1 MANRE
6 IEIDSQVA
14 RWILEIVGMGNPP
27 EYGSQYF
34 TVGLDDYLN
43 TIDEEYL
50 KTHIKNGGSIFKM
63 VIGTYG
69 GGKTHFL
76 YSIREKAWGYN
87 YISSYISLSP
97 KETPFHKLEL
107 VYKAIVANLMYPQ
120 TPEELLSGYDRGIEA
135 VLKTWYSQKYQELSA
150 KLSDDAIR
158 KELNSYASSLGSYE
172 STSFRNAVKEAFLC
186 LVEKKEND
194 FTLIL
199 QWLKGENSQ
208 KNFLNNL
215 GIFEE
220 IDKSTAFRMIRSLIQ
235 WIREIGYSGLIMLM
249 DEAEQTS
256 SMSRKEKDTLLSN
269 LRELIDAC
277 GHANVKNTMFFYAV
291 PDESFLDG
299 QTQIYVALR
308 QRISGVFD
316 TEINPRGVK
325 IDLEKIPV
333 EAVDMLAEI
342 GIKLA
347 RIYEIA
353 YKTPF
358 KSDTLEES
366 IENIANAAYE
376 KKFEIGYKRLFVKS
390 VINAFDIL
398 RSSEKLVSIERA
410 REVVDANMH

>member
-34 TVGLDDYLN
+34 TVGLDDYLS

-135 VLKTWYSQKYQELSA
+135 VIKTWYSQKYQELSA

-158 KELNSYASSLGSYE
+158 KELNSYASSL
-172 STSFRNAVKEAFLC
+172 
-186 LVEKKEND
+186 
-194 FTLIL
+194 
-199 QWLKGENSQ
+199 KG
-208 KNFLNNL
+208 
-215 GIFEE
+215 
-220 IDKSTAFRMIRSLIQ
+220 
-235 WIREIGYSGLIMLM
+235 
-249 DEAEQTS
+249 
-256 SMSRKEKDTLLSN
+256 
-269 LRELIDAC
+269 
-277 GHANVKNTMFFYAV
+277 
-291 PDESFLDG
+291 
-299 QTQIYVALR
+299 
-308 QRISGVFD
+308 
-316 TEINPRGVK
+316 
-325 IDLEKIPV
+325 
-333 EAVDMLAEI
+333 
-342 GIKLA
+342 
-347 RIYEIA
+347 
-353 YKTPF
+353 
-358 KSDTLEES
+358 
-366 IENIANAAYE
+366 
-376 KKFEIGYKRLFVKS
+376 
-390 VINAFDIL
+390 
-398 RSSEKLVSIERA
+398 
-410 REVVDANMH
+410 